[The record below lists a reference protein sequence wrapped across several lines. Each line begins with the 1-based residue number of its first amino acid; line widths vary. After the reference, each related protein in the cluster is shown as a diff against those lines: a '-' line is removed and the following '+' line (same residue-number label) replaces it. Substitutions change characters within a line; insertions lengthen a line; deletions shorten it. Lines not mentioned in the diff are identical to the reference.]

1 MSLNMPVE
9 RTDDTDRRMTSKERE
24 APMTS
29 NAIGRERLP
38 KISSILP
45 MTSGTGISAAEKN
58 IPAIDASITGFPN
71 IFCTKSSLLS
81 LKGTSL
87 PYITRATTASKFW
100 RIIIKPPIIPAL
112 TTPSCPR

>member
-45 MTSGTGISAAEKN
+45 LIQRFNVLDHMLDLETTH
-58 IPAIDASITGFPN
+58 IDFVFG
-71 IFCTKSSLLS
+71 K
-81 LKGTSL
+81 
-87 PYITRATTASKFW
+87 
-100 RIIIKPPIIPAL
+100 RIKHERVVRVGAVAD
-112 TTPSCPR
+112 SY